1 MKQKLVVIFLLIAV
15 IAAAFIFD
23 VGDYLTLDYLK
34 QQRDI
39 FQLWYAESP
48 LLVLSAYFMIY
59 FLSAVFSIPGAAVL
73 TMGSGALFGLF
84 VGTVLASFASSLGA
98 LLAFWIVRFLA
109 REAVQNRFA
118 KQLASVNAGVEQDGA
133 FYLVGIRLVP
143 VFPFFLINILMALT
157 PIRSWTFYWVSQLG
171 MLAGTAV
178 YVNAGTRLGEIE
190 SLSGILDPQL
200 IGAFVLLALFPLIAR
215 KVIQYLRKRKSAN

>member
-1 MKQKLVVIFLLIAV
+1 MKQKLVIIVLLVAV
-15 IAAAFIFD
+15 IAAVFIYD

-34 QQRDI
+34 QQREI
-39 FQLWYAESP
+39 FQGWYAESP
-48 LLVLSAYFMIY
+48 FLVISAYFMIY

-84 VGTVLASFASSLGA
+84 VGTAVASFASSLGA

-109 REAVQNRFA
+109 REAVQNRFS
-118 KQLASVNAGVEQDGA
+118 KQLASVNAGVEEDGA
-133 FYLVGIRLVP
+133 FYLFGIRLAP

-157 PIRSWTFYWVSQLG
+157 PIRPWTFYWVSQLG
-171 MLAGTAV
+171 MLAGTTV

-215 KVIQYLRKRKSAN
+215 KGMQYLKKRKNV